1 MITIKEL
8 IEQLQQGYDEH
19 EKVVYRV
26 IDREVAREILE
37 RPISM
42 KEWAVIGEQL
52 DYELDEAMVELDFW
66 FDQKSAEV
74 KED

>member
-8 IEQLQQGYDEH
+8 IELLEH
-19 EKVVYRV
+19 YNEDEKVVYRV
-26 IDREVAREILE
+26 IDREAVADTLE
-37 RPISM
+37 RPMSV
-42 KEWAVIGEQL
+42 KEWELIGGQL